1 MKKLII
7 LIAIIPTL
15 IFGQTVIENETFRI
29 MNEYRISKGLKAIP
43 YSSKISKAAEHQCR
57 YMVLSGAVGHFQDID
72 LPRFQEIKDPAERF
86 HKIVG
91 NKSIGSWISEICTSN
106 PMAVC
111 CPKGITINIGGSNNG
126 SLSKYT
132 ISGDSTIDVPI
143 ISIDAFRSSNPHNE
157 AMLTPDQDGL
167 KAGISVIYDQIKK
180 RHYTAIVF
188 GKE

>member
-15 IFGQTVIENETFRI
+15 IFGQTVIEKETFRI

-72 LPRFQEIKDPAERF
+72 LPGFQEIKDPSERF

-91 NKSIGSWISEICTSN
+91 NKSIGSWISEICTADPITSF
-106 PMAVC
+106 
-111 CPKGITINIGGSNNG
+111 PKGANVKIGGSANG
-126 SLSKYT
+126 SLSNYLVT
-132 ISGDSTIDVPI
+132 GDSTIDVPI
-143 ISIDAFRSSNPHNE
+143 TTIDGFRSSNGHNMV
-157 AMLTPDQDGL
+157 MLTPDQDGL
-167 KAGISVIYDQIKK
+167 KAGISVIYDPIKK